1 MACAKQLKPFEQMLF
16 DHCMYYFLPLRGH
29 SRGADGVCLL

>member
-16 DHCMYYFLPLRGH
+16 DHCMYYFLSMHRYFYEA
-29 SRGADGVCLL
+29 S